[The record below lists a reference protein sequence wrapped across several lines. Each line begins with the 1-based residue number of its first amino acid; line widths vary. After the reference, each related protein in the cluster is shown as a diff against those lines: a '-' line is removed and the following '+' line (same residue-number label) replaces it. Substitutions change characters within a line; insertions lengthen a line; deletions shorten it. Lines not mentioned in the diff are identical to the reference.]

1 MKKSFFVLLLLIT
14 CTNLYSQKK
23 NKSQKKQIS
32 TSEIVK
38 PIPKQIETI
47 VNNTIVNDA
56 TKNNV
61 IVKTVDSKIDLTQ
74 KKVKPIECVY
84 FQNYK
89 NDFETYKSTKL
100 YLVFLRSFS
109 GNFER
114 IYFTLAKKNEIPYLN
129 IDLIYKGTDE
139 EYGENICFGEKS
151 KLLIKLKDGKTVSLL
166 HIETEDCYKNVV
178 NGVRD
183 VSRNLSG
190 SFRFLQ
196 EDIETLKNSPLE
208 TMQIVFENEKKEYAF
223 QINAYSEVENKTFEP
238 QTYFQNYMNCIEN

>member
-74 KKVKPIECVY
+74 KKVKPIECL
-84 FQNYK
+84 
-89 NDFETYKSTKL
+89 S
-100 YLVFLRSFS
+100 
-109 GNFER
+109 
-114 IYFTLAKKNEIPYLN
+114 
-129 IDLIYKGTDE
+129 LI
-139 EYGENICFGEKS
+139 
-151 KLLIKLKDGKTVSLL
+151 
-166 HIETEDCYKNVV
+166 HI
-178 NGVRD
+178 
-183 VSRNLSG
+183 
-190 SFRFLQ
+190 
-196 EDIETLKNSPLE
+196 
-208 TMQIVFENEKKEYAF
+208 
-223 QINAYSEVENKTFEP
+223 
-238 QTYFQNYMNCIEN
+238 